1 MSADLDIR
9 GREALADWIETTLLI
24 RDGAQLGAGALQD
37 MASTE
42 VRASAPQ
49 LELALGVMRRRS
61 ELLGSSYPFEVHEWA
76 VRAVE
81 DSSASPY
88 AALVLLTPGGAAR
101 QVVHSVPS
109 SEMAVVFERITER
122 AVARLWGSEGRAI
135 RFGWPSDV
143 GRPPEFPLA
152 VPWLAGRLGLQA
164 GVGYRP
170 PRRKDGG
177 VDVVGWRPFPD
188 GRSGFPIVLVQ
199 CTLQADILAKSRDV
213 DARLW
218 ASWLV
223 MDEEP
228 ATALAVP
235 QTIPAGVLWDE
246 LALNGAVFERMRL
259 TGLTAADA
267 SVPGLTDWVCATLAA
282 LRPHLVGAEQ

>member
-1 MSADLDIR
+1 MTADLDIK
-9 GREALADWIETTLLI
+9 GREAIADWIETTLLI
-24 RDGAQLGAGALQD
+24 RDGVQLGLDALQE
-37 MASTE
+37 MAARE
-42 VRASAPQ
+42 LLAGRPQ

-61 ELLGSSYPFEVHEWA
+61 ELLGSSYPFEVHDWA
-76 VRAVE
+76 VRAVVGA
-81 DSSASPY
+81 SSTPY

-101 QVVHSVPS
+101 QIVHPVPS
-109 SEMAVVFERITER
+109 GETSVVFERITER
-122 AVARLWGSEGRAI
+122 AVARLWGSEGRAL
-135 RFGWPSDV
+135 RFGWPSDI

-152 VPWLAGRLGLQA
+152 VPWLAAKLGLQA

-199 CTLQADILAKSRDV
+199 CTLQGDILAKSRDV

-228 ATALAVP
+228 ATALALP

-259 TGLTAADA
+259 TALTAAG
-267 SVPGLTDWVCATLAA
+267 SSIPGLEDWASSTVVS
-282 LRPHLVGAEQ
+282 LRPHLVGGEL

>member
-1 MSADLDIR
+1 MTAALDVK
-9 GREALADWIETTLLI
+9 GREAIADWIETTLLI

-37 MASTE
+37 MAATE
-42 VRASAPQ
+42 VQASAPQ

-61 ELLGSSYPFEVHEWA
+61 DLLGSRYPFEVHDWA

-81 DSSASPY
+81 DASASAY

-101 QVVHSVPS
+101 QVVHQVPS
-109 SEMAVVFERITER
+109 SEMAIVFERITER

-152 VPWLAGRLGLQA
+152 VTWLAGKLGLQA

-199 CTLQADILAKSRDV
+199 CTLQADIVAKSRDV

-246 LALNGAVFERMRL
+246 LALHGAVLERMRL
-259 TGLTAADA
+259 TGLTAAEA
-267 SVPGLTDWVCATLAA
+267 SASGVTGWVHETLTA
-282 LRPHLVGAEQ
+282 LRPHLVGSEL

>member
-1 MSADLDIR
+1 MTADLDIK
-9 GREALADWIETTLLI
+9 GREAVADWIETTLLI
-24 RDGAQLGAGALQD
+24 RDGAQLGLGALQD
-37 MASTE
+37 MEATE
-42 VRASAPQ
+42 VHAGAPQ
-49 LELALGVMRRRS
+49 VELALGVMRRRS
-61 ELLGSSYPFEVHEWA
+61 ELLGSGYPFNVHEWA
-76 VRAVE
+76 VRA
-81 DSSASPY
+81 DPAASTTPY

-101 QVVHSVPS
+101 QIVHAVPS
-109 SEMAVVFERITER
+109 SETAVVFERITER

-143 GRPPEFPLA
+143 GRPTEFPLA
-152 VPWLAGRLGLQA
+152 VPWLAKKLGLQA

-188 GRSGFPIVLVQ
+188 GRSGFPMVLVQ
-199 CTLQADILAKSRDV
+199 CTLQTDILAKSRDV

-267 SVPGLTDWVCATLAA
+267 SVPGLEEWVSTTLTS
-282 LRPHLVGAEQ
+282 LSPHLIGSEL

>member
-1 MSADLDIR
+1 MSADLDIK

-37 MASTE
+37 MASAE
-42 VRASAPQ
+42 VHASAPQ

-81 DSSASPY
+81 DASASPY

-101 QVVHSVPS
+101 QVVHAVPS

-152 VPWLAGRLGLQA
+152 VPWLAGKLGLQA

-199 CTLQADILAKSRDV
+199 CTLQADIVAKSRDV

-259 TGLTAADA
+259 TGLTAAEA
-267 SVPGLTDWVCATLAA
+267 SGPDVTDWVRATLKA
-282 LRPHLVGAEQ
+282 LRPHLVGSEL

>member
-1 MSADLDIR
+1 MTVDLAIK
-9 GREALADWIETTLLI
+9 GREAVADWIETTLLI
-24 RDGAQLGAGALQD
+24 RDGAQLGLGALQD
-37 MASTE
+37 MAATE
-42 VRASAPQ
+42 LHAGAPQ
-49 LELALGVMRRRS
+49 VELALGVMRRRS
-61 ELLGSSYPFEVHEWA
+61 ELLGSSYPFEVHDWA
-76 VRAVE
+76 VRA
-81 DSSASPY
+81 DAGAAGSPY

-101 QVVHSVPS
+101 QIVHAVPS
-109 SEMAVVFERITER
+109 SETAVVFERITER

-143 GRPPEFPLA
+143 GRPPEFPQA
-152 VPWLAGRLGLQA
+152 VPWLARQLGLQA
-164 GVGYRP
+164 GSGYRP

-177 VDVVGWRPFPD
+177 VDVIGWRPFPD
-188 GRSGFPIVLVQ
+188 GRSGFPLVLVQ

-235 QTIPAGVLWDE
+235 QTIPTGVLWDE

-259 TGLTAADA
+259 ASLTATVGPV
-267 SVPGLTDWVCATLAA
+267 SGLEEWVSETLFS
-282 LRPHLVGAEQ
+282 LRPHMVGSEL

>member
-9 GREALADWIETTLLI
+9 GREAIADWIETTLLV
-24 RDGAQLGAGALQD
+24 RDGTQLGLGALQD
-37 MASTE
+37 MASAE
-42 VRASAPQ
+42 VHATAPQ
-49 LELALGVMRRRS
+49 LELALTIMRRRS

-76 VRAVE
+76 VRAVS
-81 DSSASPY
+81 DASASPY

-101 QVVHSVPS
+101 QVVHPVPS
-109 SEMAVVFERITER
+109 SEMAIVFERITEG
-122 AVARLWGSEGRAI
+122 AVARLWGSEGRAL

-152 VPWLAGRLGLQA
+152 VPWLAGKLGIQA
-164 GVGYRP
+164 GLGYRP

-199 CTLQADILAKSRDV
+199 CTLQTDIAAKSRDV

-223 MDEEP
+223 MDQEP

-259 TGLTAADA
+259 AGLIHADA
-267 SVPGLTDWVCATLAA
+267 SLSGVTDWVKATLAA
-282 LRPHLVGAEQ
+282 LRPHLLGAEV

>member
-1 MSADLDIR
+1 MTADLDIK
-9 GREALADWIETTLLI
+9 GREAIADWIETTLLV
-24 RDGAQLGAGALQD
+24 RDGAQLGLGALQE
-37 MASTE
+37 MARAE
-42 VRASAPQ
+42 VHAAAPQ
-49 LELALGVMRRRS
+49 LELALGVMRRRA
-61 ELLGSSYPFEVHEWA
+61 ELLGSGYPFEVHEWA
-76 VRAVE
+76 VRAVPG
-81 DSSASPY
+81 AAATPY

-101 QVVHSVPS
+101 HIVHSSPS
-109 SEMAVVFERITER
+109 TETAVVFEQITER

-152 VPWLAGRLGLQA
+152 VPWLAAKLGLQA

-199 CTLQADILAKSRDV
+199 CTLQTDIVAKSRDV

-235 QTIPAGVLWDE
+235 QTIPTGVLWDE

-259 TGLTAADA
+259 SGLTAAGPY
-267 SVPGLTDWVCATLAA
+267 VPGLEDWVRSTLTS
-282 LRPHLVGAEQ
+282 LRPLLVGAET

>member
-1 MSADLDIR
+1 MTADLEIR
-9 GREALADWIETTLLI
+9 GREAIADGVETTLLV
-24 RDGAQLGAGALQD
+24 RDGAQLGMGALQELAAD
-37 MASTE
+37 E
-42 VRASAPQ
+42 IRAGAPQ
-49 LELALGVMRRRS
+49 LELALSVMRRRS
-61 ELLGSSYPFEVHEWA
+61 ELLGSEYPFEMHEWA
-76 VRAVE
+76 VRAVPAGSE
-81 DSSASPY
+81 SAY

-101 QVVHSVPS
+101 QLVHPAPTT
-109 SEMAVVFERITER
+109 EMAVVFERITEGS
-122 AVARLWGSEGRAI
+122 VARLWGSGGRAI

-143 GRPPEFPLA
+143 GRPPEFPEA
-152 VPWLAGRLGLQA
+152 VPWLAEKLGLQA
-164 GVGYRP
+164 GLGYRP

-199 CTLQADILAKSRDV
+199 CTLQSDILAKSRDV

-223 MDEEP
+223 MDDEP

-246 LALNGAVFERMRL
+246 LALNGAVFERIRL
-259 TGLTAADA
+259 TGLLAGA
-267 SVPGLTDWVCATLAA
+267 SSPGLEEWVDSTLTS
-282 LRPHLVGAEQ
+282 LRPLLVGAEL

>member
-1 MSADLDIR
+1 MSADLDIN
-9 GREALADWIETTLLI
+9 GREALADWIETTLLV

-42 VRASAPQ
+42 VHASASQ

-81 DSSASPY
+81 DASASPY

-101 QVVHSVPS
+101 QVVHAVPS

-152 VPWLAGRLGLQA
+152 VPWLAKKLGLQA

-199 CTLQADILAKSRDV
+199 CTLQADIVAKSRDV

-228 ATALAVP
+228 AAALAVP

-246 LALNGAVFERMRL
+246 LALNGAVFERTRL
-259 TGLTAADA
+259 TGLTAAEA
-267 SVPGLTDWVCATLAA
+267 SVPGVREWVRATLTA
-282 LRPHLVGAEQ
+282 LRPHLIGSEL

>member
-1 MSADLDIR
+1 MTADLDIR
-9 GREALADWIETTLLI
+9 GREAIADWIETTLLI
-24 RDGAQLGAGALQD
+24 RDGVQLGVGALQE
-37 MASTE
+37 MGSTE
-42 VRASAPQ
+42 VGAGPPQ

-61 ELLGSSYPFEVHEWA
+61 ELLGSGYPFEVRDWA
-76 VRAVE
+76 VRAVS
-81 DSSASPY
+81 DAATTPY
-88 AALVLLTPGGAAR
+88 AALVLVTPGGAAR
-101 QVVHSVPS
+101 QIVHAVPS
-109 SEMAVVFERITER
+109 SETAVVFERITER
-122 AVARLWGSEGRAI
+122 AVARLWGGEGRAM
-135 RFGWPSDV
+135 RFGWPSEV

-152 VPWLAGRLGLQA
+152 VPWLAAKLGLQA

-199 CTLQADILAKSRDV
+199 CTLQSDILAKSRDV

-259 TGLTAADA
+259 TGLTAAG
-267 SVPGLTDWVCATLAA
+267 SFIPGLEDWVSSTLAS
-282 LRPHLVGAEQ
+282 LRPHLIGGEL

>member
-1 MSADLDIR
+1 M
-9 GREALADWIETTLLI
+9 
-24 RDGAQLGAGALQD
+24 
-37 MASTE
+37 
-42 VRASAPQ
+42 
-49 LELALGVMRRRS
+49 
-61 ELLGSSYPFEVHEWA
+61 HEWA

-81 DSSASPY
+81 DAPASPY

-101 QVVHSVPS
+101 QIVHPVPS

-122 AVARLWGSEGRAI
+122 AVARLWGGEGRAI

-143 GRPPEFPLA
+143 GRPPEFPQA
-152 VPWLAGRLGLQA
+152 VPWLAAKLGVKA

-188 GRSGFPIVLVQ
+188 GRSGFPVVLVQ
-199 CTLQADILAKSRDV
+199 CTLQSDILAKSRDV

-218 ASWLV
+218 ASWLM
-223 MDEEP
+223 MDEQP
-228 ATALAVP
+228 VTALAVP

-259 TGLTAADA
+259 TGLTAADI
-267 SVPGLTDWVCATLAA
+267 SVAGLEAWVTSTLAS
-282 LRPHLVGAEQ
+282 LHPHLAGAEL